1 MIVTMRK
8 MIAQTDQLKA
18 LQDEFDP
25 LLELVRNQSPK
36 DGLEAIKVLEIE
48 VDRLTETHRIKA
60 KLSRAK
66 RALRGSTADKD
77 KALEEIRLG
86 AEIMQYE
93 IEWHQRASDEL
104 SADLEAF
111 DQAIASTIG
120 MRMQE
125 RLTADQAES
134 VATCLAIHKDLT
146 LHF

>member
-1 MIVTMRK
+1 
-8 MIAQTDQLKA
+8 
-18 LQDEFDP
+18 
-25 LLELVRNQSPK
+25 
-36 DGLEAIKVLEIE
+36 
-48 VDRLTETHRIKA
+48 
-60 KLSRAK
+60 
-66 RALRGSTADKD
+66 
-77 KALEEIRLG
+77 
-86 AEIMQYE
+86 MQCE

-120 MRMQE
+120 MRMQD